1 MLNKQIKINDEIG
14 LHARPASKFAK
25 LAKQFESNVLVTYNN
40 KTVSGK
46 SSIKLIT
53 LNVKPFDE
61 IKLSVEGIDEQSA
74 MDALS
79 EVFN

>member
-1 MLNKQIKINDEIG
+1 MLTKHIKINDEIG

-25 LAKQFESNVLVTYNN
+25 LAKQFESQILVTYKD
-40 KTVSGK
+40 KTVNGK

-61 IKLSVEGIDEQSA
+61 LFLSIDGIDEENA
-74 MDALS
+74 MDQLS
-79 EVFN
+79 KVFN